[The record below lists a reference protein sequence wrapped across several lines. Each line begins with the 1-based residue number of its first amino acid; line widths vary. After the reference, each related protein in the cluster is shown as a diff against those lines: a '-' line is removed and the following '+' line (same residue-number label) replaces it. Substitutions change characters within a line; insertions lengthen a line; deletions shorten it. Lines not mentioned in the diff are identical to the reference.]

1 MEATLRGR
9 SGTMREKW
17 GLAVKRMG
25 LLLIMTLCLS
35 VANGQRRENWPKPP
49 EPAMHDETTQA
60 AQARVEHRDLSA
72 LENDARELE
81 GLAQMVPNDVTSM
94 KKGLMPKEAVDRLKR
109 IEKLAKKMRS
119 EMEH

>member
-1 MEATLRGR
+1 
-9 SGTMREKW
+9 MREKW

-25 LLLIMTLCLS
+25 LLLIMTLYLS

-49 EPAMHDETTQA
+49 EPAMHDETTQTP
-60 AQARVEHRDLSA
+60 QARVEHRDLSA